1 MASARNTLRSDE
13 VSATTESNQFSWEDP
28 HDGTNEVIGAAI
40 EVHRNLGPGLLESV
54 YEACLCREL
63 TCRGISHTRQVA
75 LPVTYKGEAVDAQLR
90 LDIVVETRV
99 IVEVKSVEQ
108 ILPIHIAQLL
118 TYLRLSGM
126 KVGLLLN
133 FNVLRMTDGIRRVVI

>member
-1 MASARNTLRSDE
+1 MNA
-13 VSATTESNQFSWEDP
+13 ATDRNQFSWGDP

-54 YEACLCREL
+54 YEACLCKEL
-63 TCRGISHTRQVA
+63 THRGIAHARQVT

-90 LDIVVETRV
+90 LDIVVENRL

-108 ILPIHIAQLL
+108 ILPIHVAQLL

-133 FNVLRMTDGIRRVVI
+133 FNVLRMTDGIRRLIL